1 MVPKRGS
8 IKGPVTVMTVLEVCE
23 YLRVSRQTLYRMLRR
38 GDIPAF
44 RIGADWRFNI
54 EGNRPLAIA
63 ARESGQ
69 ISRLFVWRE
78 SIIRNTRGETMT
90 EYALILAAHRG
101 RGLRQLPRAQSAI
114 VVREASKSRA

>member
-1 MVPKRGS
+1 VVPKRGS

-54 EGNRPLAIA
+54 EAIDRWRLQQENLGKLVGSSFGVSQSFA
-63 ARESGQ
+63 TPVAR
-69 ISRLFVWRE
+69 R
-78 SIIRNTRGETMT
+78 
-90 EYALILAAHRG
+90 
-101 RGLRQLPRAQSAI
+101 
-114 VVREASKSRA
+114 